1 MSEIEDREVGLEHAA
16 KQKPHQL
23 TSVDTVF
30 LAAENARVFMHVSGL
45 VILDPSTAPNG
56 ALTLADVLKLVEE
69 RLHLLP
75 PFRWKLKE
83 VPLSID
89 LPYWIE
95 DPDFDL
101 EFHVR
106 ELALPAPG
114 NDAQLAAQVER
125 LIARPLDRARPL
137 WETYLIQG
145 LSGGRVAYLTKI
157 HHSMVDGVSG
167 AEILGTLF
175 DIDPEGGE
183 IPPAPKPEPP
193 ERVKSD
199 LELFAKGVLSTP
211 ARTIDSIRNLP
222 GLLPKLN
229 DVPELRGTP
238 GLETIARIADKAH
251 IAETHGRD
259 GHVLERPSAKAPRS
273 ILNRSASAQ
282 RRYSFGSLSL
292 ETVKKIKN
300 VYETTVNDVIVA
312 ISTAAIREFLL
323 ERDELPEEDLVAM
336 IPLSIRTQDESGT
349 FGNRVSAMIVPIPT
363 TEPDPVERLR
373 IAHGEL
379 SRAKDYYGA
388 LPADILVDAMN
399 FIPSTLYTRTARATT
414 GLAASPNFQPHYNIT
429 ISNIPG
435 PPVPLYVAGAKVERD
450 YPVSIVGDGM
460 LLNITVMSYLD
471 HLDFGIVG
479 DRELA
484 DSYDSIIESLQGDL
498 DALER
503 WADAEHVAQEAE
515 AETGSKTGVEAK
527 PKAKKKTGEAKAK
540 SGANGSKP
548 KSGAKKAASA

>member
-1 MSEIEDREVGLEHAA
+1 
-16 KQKPHQL
+16 
-23 TSVDTVF
+23 
-30 LAAENARVFMHVSGL
+30 
-45 VILDPSTAPNG
+45 
-56 ALTLADVLKLVEE
+56 
-69 RLHLLP
+69 
-75 PFRWKLKE
+75 
-83 VPLSID
+83 
-89 LPYWIE
+89 
-95 DPDFDL
+95 
-101 EFHVR
+101 
-106 ELALPAPG
+106 
-114 NDAQLAAQVER
+114 
-125 LIARPLDRARPL
+125 
-137 WETYLIQG
+137 
-145 LSGGRVAYLTKI
+145 
-157 HHSMVDGVSG
+157 
-167 AEILGTLF
+167 
-175 DIDPEGGE
+175 
-183 IPPAPKPEPP
+183 
-193 ERVKSD
+193 
-199 LELFAKGVLSTP
+199 VLSTP

-222 GLLPKLN
+222 KLLPKLN

-259 GHVLERPSAKAPRS
+259 GHVLERPSAKAPRT
-273 ILNRSASAQ
+273 ILNGPASAQ
-282 RRYSFGSLSL
+282 RRYSFGSLPL
-292 ETVKKIKN
+292 GTVKKIKN
-300 VYETTVNDVIVA
+300 VYGTTVNDVIVA

-323 ERDELPEEDLVAM
+323 ERDELPEVDLVAM

-414 GLAASPNFQPHYNIT
+414 ALAASPNFQPHYNIT

-435 PPVPLYVAGAKVERD
+435 PPVPLYVAGAEVLRD
-450 YPVSIVGDGM
+450 YPVSIVNDGM
-460 LLNITVMSYLD
+460 LLNITVMSYRD

-503 WADAEHVAQEAE
+503 WADAEHMAQEAE
-515 AETGSKTGVEAK
+515 AEASSKDGAK
-527 PKAKKKTGEAKAK
+527 AGPTAKKKAGGVKSKSAAGSNGSK
-540 SGANGSKP
+540 SGAKRSKP
-548 KSGAKKAASA
+548 KSGANRAASG